1 VSPWKLLAAAVVI
14 VGVGLLLLQ
23 RYKRFAQYRVTR
35 AAMSTLLFLH
45 ELTARDSNRAR
56 HSQKPE

>member
-35 AAMSTLLFLH
+35 AAMSTLLLH